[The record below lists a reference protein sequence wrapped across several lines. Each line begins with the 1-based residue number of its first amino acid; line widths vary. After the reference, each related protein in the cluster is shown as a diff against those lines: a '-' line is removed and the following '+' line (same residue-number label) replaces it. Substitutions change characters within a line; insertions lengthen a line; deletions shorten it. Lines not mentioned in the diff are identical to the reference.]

1 MSPLAGA
8 TTVGGPPLVSYAC
21 RVHRYE
27 LIDAGSLA
35 RVRVQG
41 ATLEDLFEASGY
53 AMFDLGFDLEGVA
66 GRYPWPVLGAGDAW
80 GELLGSWLES
90 LGAASR
96 SRDLVFASFTVDR
109 LEEGGV
115 QGSASGSP
123 SSDVL
128 PRARTVVGLAEPP
141 VPITTPK
148 GWTVDLTFE
157 TVPRLH
163 VV

>member
-1 MSPLAGA
+1 M
-8 TTVGGPPLVSYAC
+8 
-21 RVHRYE
+21 HRYE

-35 RVRVQG
+35 RARVVG
-41 ATLEDLFEASGY
+41 ATLEDMFEVSGY

-66 GRYPWPVLGAGDAW
+66 GRYPWPVLGAGDTW

-115 QGSASGSP
+115 QGSASGLP
-123 SSDVL
+123 SADVP

-141 VPITTPK
+141 VPITTPA
-148 GWTVDLTFE
+148 GWTADLTFE